1 MILTK
6 DFITCKILGNMYY
19 WPESLEFIVNIII
32 EHVVL
37 TSYHLITGNGLSIA
51 VLYRQD
57 MDLKPV
63 FKQIL
68 ITLISFDTFCIVFN
82 LLLFCFSH
90 LSDYYY
96 DNIFPYI
103 VPHILPLAQIA
114 LTGKNTKRLILTKYQ
129 LTLKYCKW
137 IIINLKFIHDIGSI
151 YSTLAVAI
159 ERYTSVCHPH
169 YTPSH
174 CAGSFSISALVI
186 FSVAFNIC
194 RFLEFETTYSSEV
207 INLICILFVRYGIF

>member
-1 MILTK
+1 
-6 DFITCKILGNMYY
+6 
-19 WPESLEFIVNIII
+19 
-32 EHVVL
+32 
-37 TSYHLITGNGLSIA
+37 
-51 VLYRQD
+51 

-82 LLLFCFSH
+82 LLIFSFSH
-90 LSDYYY
+90 LSIYYY

-103 VPHILPLAQIA
+103 VPYILPLAQIA
-114 LTGKNTKRLILTKYQ
+114 LTGKKILVYQKIIKKLECYQSHILTFKKYNIF
-129 LTLKYCKW
+129 Y
-137 IIINLKFIHDIGSI
+137 IEIGSI

-174 CAGSFSISALVI
+174 CAGSFSVSALVI
-186 FSVAFNIC
+186 FSVAFNVC
-194 RFLEFETTYSSEV
+194 RFLEFETTYMTEV
-207 INLICILFVRYGIF
+207 NVSISIHLLIIVYLV

>member
-1 MILTK
+1 
-6 DFITCKILGNMYY
+6 
-19 WPESLEFIVNIII
+19 
-32 EHVVL
+32 
-37 TSYHLITGNGLSIA
+37 
-51 VLYRQD
+51 

-90 LSDYYY
+90 LSIYYY

-103 VPHILPLAQIA
+103 VPYILPLAQIA
-114 LTGKNTKRLILTKYQ
+114 LTGKYIIWIFLININKKSHKISNL
-129 LTLKYCKW
+129 
-137 IIINLKFIHDIGSI
+137 IICFFYFFELIIGSI

-169 YTPSH
+169 YQPSH

-194 RFLEFETTYSSEV
+194 RFLEFETTYMTEV
-207 INLICILFVRYGIF
+207 NLVYKFIWYKDKNNLELC